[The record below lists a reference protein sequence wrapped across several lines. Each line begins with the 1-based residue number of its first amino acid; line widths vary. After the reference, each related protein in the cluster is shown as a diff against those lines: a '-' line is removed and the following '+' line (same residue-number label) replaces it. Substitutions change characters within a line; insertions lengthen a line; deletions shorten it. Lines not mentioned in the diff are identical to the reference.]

1 MMWYFGGFSVVVVA
15 LQLQHRVVVEA
26 TSCRVNKS
34 SPPKPRCFC
43 SFMFAGFA
51 GRQSEVLSVLRVSHF
66 PQGVTA
72 SSGRRA
78 CRGGARVCR
87 GGASRVS
94 RRGIARWT
102 SPPRRNSWPRGSL
115 SHCLRQSAFSSMNK
129 IPTGTGHTIR
139 NSKYEGDS
147 ISSPDAHLDRS

>member
-1 MMWYFGGFSVVVVA
+1 MVVVA

-26 TSCRVNKS
+26 TSCCRVNKS

-87 GGASRVS
+87 GWASRVS
-94 RRGIARWT
+94 RRGVACVAAGHRALDFPAATQLVAARL
-102 SPPRRNSWPRGSL
+102 SL
-115 SHCLRQSAFSSMNK
+115 SLSQ
-129 IPTGTGHTIR
+129 TIR
-139 NSKYEGDS
+139 IFKYEQDS
-147 ISSPDAHLDRS
+147 HWDGAHNPQF